1 VSVRALAFVFALGC
15 HKPEPAVITEPP
27 APIATPGPKQSP
39 ESIERTLEDIEAA
52 LIERDF
58 QLRFDVEATGQV
70 QARLVG
76 EVRTKG
82 DWLAISARGSFAG
95 QNVELAL
102 EGDGERL
109 FGSSGAARLEVAQPA
124 ELEDAVVIG
133 LTRMGILHNLAVLVS
148 ARPPDHA
155 DGGVREWAQVKD
167 VVAEARVT
175 PDALS
180 EEAKA
185 LAPAVISFGIV
196 VAGRDTGEATL
207 WWDRQTGLP
216 VERHQI
222 VRFPAGEMHV
232 RETYQGE

>member
-1 VSVRALAFVFALGC
+1 VSVRALAFVLALGC
-15 HKPEPAVITEPP
+15 NKPERTEPP
-27 APIATPGPKQSP
+27 APIATPGPKESP
-39 ESIERTLEDIEAA
+39 ASLEHALEDIEAA
-52 LIERDF
+52 LIDRDI
-58 QLRFDVEATGQV
+58 QLRFAVEATGAV

-82 DWLAISARGSFAG
+82 DWLAIAARGSFAG

-109 FGSSGAARLEVAQPA
+109 FGTSGAARLDIAQPA
-124 ELEDAVVIG
+124 ELEDAVVVG

-175 PDALS
+175 PEALS

-185 LAPAVISFGIV
+185 LAPAVMSFGIV

-207 WWDRQTGLP
+207 WWDPQTSLP